1 MFLVLSVV
9 LIGALAVAAGWMFE
23 GPGPKARH
31 GAATEVILPQ
41 KAGVTR
47 IAGALGRAGV
57 IRSPAVFV
65 IAAELTGAAQR
76 LKAGDYVIRSGASM
90 AQVLR
95 IIRAGAIARHWITIP
110 EGLTAVAA
118 ADILARSGDLAG
130 SVDPAPEGSILPET
144 YEVRRGETRAAVTRR
159 MQAAQ
164 ASLLADLWPRRA
176 ANLPFKTPDQA
187 VTLAS
192 IVEKETAKADERP
205 RIAAVFINRL
215 EKGMRL
221 ETDPTVIYGLTG
233 GSPLGHGLRVSEL
246 AKRTP
251 YNTYQVA
258 GLPPTPIGN
267 PGKAALVATLN
278 PAETPDLYFVA
289 DGRGGHVFAAT
300 FAEHQRNVAKWRAVE
315 QARARAGI
323 IP

>member
-1 MFLVLSVV
+1 MISIA
-9 LIGALAVAAGWMFE
+9 LIGVLAVAAGWMLE
-23 GPGPKARH
+23 GPGPKARN
-31 GAATEVILPQ
+31 GASTEVILPQ
-41 KAGVTR
+41 KAGVAK

-57 IRSPAVFV
+57 IRSPAIFV
-65 IAAELTGAAQR
+65 IAAELTGAAPR
-76 LKAGDYVIRSGASM
+76 LKAGDYVIRSGASV
-90 AQVLR
+90 AQ
-95 IIRAGAIARHWITIP
+95 IIRVIRSGAVARRFVTIP
-110 EGLTAVAA
+110 EGLSSQAV
-118 ADILARSGDLAG
+118 ADILASRDDLTG
-130 SVDPAPEGSILPET
+130 PVDAAPEGSILPET

-164 ASLLADLWPRRA
+164 ADLLADLWTRRA
-176 ANLPFKTPDQA
+176 ENLPFKTPDEA

-215 EKGMRL
+215 DKGMRL

-233 GSPLGHGLRVSEL
+233 GLPLGHGLRVSEL

-267 PGKAALVATLN
+267 PGKASLVAALN
-278 PAETPDLYFVA
+278 PDKTNDLYFVA
-289 DGRGGHVFAAT
+289 DGKGGHVFAAT
-300 FAEHQRNVAKWRAVE
+300 FAEHQRNVAKWRAIE
-315 QARARAGI
+315 QARARAGAK
-323 IP
+323 P